1 MARPTKQ
8 AQQIN
13 LKEAIKEVAWQQM
26 VDVGAA
32 ELSLRAIARALGVS
46 APAIYN
52 HYADRDALVTA
63 LIMDAYTS
71 LGDYQ
76 LAARDSVPHDDVR
89 GRLHATGIAYRAWA
103 HTMPQRYQL
112 IFGTPIP
119 GYQAP
124 PEVLP
129 VAGRSL
135 RALVSVI
142 DQLYAAHMLNT
153 TAIPAVMPAATPM
166 FDTWQQHTGAQV
178 PEALTVAIMIWG
190 RVHGLVSLEIARSIP
205 PFGGTGDG
213 LFMYEID
220 AIERHF
226 IVHNQS
232 EKLSFYAR
240 GNA

>member
-8 AQQIN
+8 AQQVNI
-13 LKEAIKEVAWQQM
+13 KEAIKAVAWQQM
-26 VDVGAA
+26 VAVGAA
-32 ELSLRAIARALGVS
+32 ALSLRAIARDIGIS

-63 LIMDAYTS
+63 LIIDAYTS

-76 LAARDSVPHDDVR
+76 MAALDSVASDDIR
-89 GRLHATGIAYRAWA
+89 GRLRATGVAYRAWA
-103 HTMPQRYQL
+103 LEMPQRYQL

-124 PEVLP
+124 PEVMP
-129 VAGRSL
+129 VAWRSL

-153 TAIPAVMPAATPM
+153 ADIPAVMPGAQPM
-166 FDTWQQHTGAQV
+166 LDAWCQHTGAQSV
-178 PEALTVAIMIWG
+178 QALPVAIMIWG

-205 PFGGTGDG
+205 PFGPTGDS
-213 LFMYEID
+213 LYAYELD
-220 AIERHF
+220 AIATAYIRT
-226 IVHNQS
+226 VS
-232 EKLSFYAR
+232 SD
-240 GNA
+240 